1 MARSTDLL
9 HELTTGKPPRPRPP
23 MSARLRARL
32 QRRWVRDVLALTFAG
47 AGTLTIFLLGGLTF
61 VYPLAVVAV
70 AMTPAALIAAT
81 FALKPATRALDA
93 AAEDTHDDT

>member
-9 HELTTGKPPRPRPP
+9 HELTTGKPPPPRPP

-32 QRRWVRDVLALTFAG
+32 RRRWVRDVLALTFAG
-47 AGTLTIFLLGGLTF
+47 AGSLALFLLGGLT
-61 VYPLAVVAV
+61 LLSAIAAMGAAV
-70 AMTPAALIAAT
+70 TPVALIAAT

-93 AAEDTHDDT
+93 AANKDPDDT